1 MAHKGITMSATSPRI
16 TARVD
21 IETQH
26 LLSEAAALSG
36 MPSINSFVL
45 NAAVEK
51 AKDVIHKEK
60 ILKLS
65 LKDAHMLV
73 DALDQPAKVHAKL
86 KAASDRHRSKTQ

>member
-51 AKDVIHKEK
+51 AKVMAKAGDIV
-60 ILKLS
+60 LLS
-65 LKDAHMLV
+65 PAC
-73 DALDQPAKVHAKL
+73 ASLDMFKNFGDRGEQFIAAVAKVTG
-86 KAASDRHRSKTQ
+86 AS